1 MILAPRLF
9 NQDTHS
15 QHWHPFNRGF
25 DVFRIREA
33 KLNDLDELWSLIGQA
48 SIGMTSLQIDKDTLR
63 DRLEKS
69 VFAFSKSIAK
79 AEGAPYVLV
88 LEDLAS
94 HALVGTS
101 CIFSKTGG
109 YEPVYAYKIE
119 STKAVSELL
128 QLETLVHSLHLV
140 TEHNGPTE
148 IGSLFLVPDYRGK
161 GCGRLLSLSRFLYMA
176 AHPKRFASTT
186 IAEMRGYQDDQGIS
200 PFWEAIGSHFFKVD
214 FPRAD
219 SLSMIDKKFI
229 RDLMPRYPI
238 YLELLPHDAV
248 EAIGQV
254 HVQTKPALAM
264 LEAEGFRRNA
274 LIDIFDGGPVVE
286 CETAKIRAVANSKI
300 VNWQHSESPG
310 DRKALVARVER
321 PFMVMEA
328 KVGFDTNDPEGS
340 VHLSS
345 NAAELLALSPEE
357 KTVVLIL
364 D

>member
-1 MILAPRLF
+1 M
-9 NQDTHS
+9 
-15 QHWHPFNRGF
+15 
-25 DVFRIREA
+25 FRIREA
-33 KLNDLDELWSLIGQA
+33 KVSDLDELWSLIGQA

-94 HALVGTS
+94 HSLIGTS

-109 YEPVYAYKIE
+109 YEPFYAYKIE

-148 IGSLFLVPDYRGK
+148 IGSLFLMPNYRGK

-176 AHPKRFASTT
+176 AHPKRFANTT
-186 IAEMRGYQDDQGIS
+186 IAEMRGYQDEQGIS

-219 SLSMIDKKFI
+219 SLSMVDKKFI
-229 RDLMPRYPI
+229 QDLMPKYPI

-286 CETAKIRAVANSKI
+286 CETAKIRAVAQSKI
-300 VNWQHSESPG
+300 VNWKYSESLG
-310 DRKALVARVER
+310 NLKALVARAER
-321 PFMVMEA
+321 PFMVVETS
-328 KVGFDTNDPEGS
+328 VGFDSNGPEES
-340 VHLSS
+340 VILSGDS
-345 NAAELLALSPEE
+345 SEILALTPEE
-357 KTVVLIL
+357 KAVVLVL

>member
-1 MILAPRLF
+1 M
-9 NQDTHS
+9 
-15 QHWHPFNRGF
+15 
-25 DVFRIREA
+25 FRIREA
-33 KLNDLDELWSLIGQA
+33 KLSDLDELWSLIGQA
-48 SIGMTSLQIDKDTLR
+48 SIGMTSLQIDKETLR

-88 LEDLAS
+88 LEDMAS
-94 HALVGTS
+94 HALIGTS

-109 YEPVYAYKIE
+109 YEPFYAYKIE

-148 IGSLFLVPDYRGK
+148 IGSLFLVPEYRGK

-186 IAEMRGYQDDQGIS
+186 IAEMRGYQDEQGIS
-200 PFWEAIGSHFFKVD
+200 PFWEAIGAHFFKVD

-229 RDLMPRYPI
+229 RDLMPKYPI

-286 CETAKIRAVANSKI
+286 CETAKIRAVAQSKI
-300 VNWQHSESPG
+300 VNWKHSESHG

-321 PFMVMEA
+321 PFMVIETS
-328 KVGFDTNDPEGS
+328 VGFD
-340 VHLSS
+340 S
-345 NAAELLALSPEE
+345 NATEESVSIHRASAEMLALNPEE
-357 KTVVLIL
+357 KTIVLIQG
-364 D
+364 

>member
-1 MILAPRLF
+1 
-9 NQDTHS
+9 
-15 QHWHPFNRGF
+15 
-25 DVFRIREA
+25 VFRIREA
-33 KLNDLDELWSLIGQA
+33 ALNDLDELWALIGQA
-48 SIGMTSLQIDKDTLR
+48 SVGMTSLQIDKDTLR

-94 HALVGTS
+94 HSLVGTS

-109 YEPVYAYKIE
+109 YEPFYAYKIE
-119 STKAVSELL
+119 SSKAVSEQL

-148 IGSLFLVPDYRGK
+148 IGSLFLLPDYRGK

-186 IAEMRGYQDDQGIS
+186 IAEMRGHQDEQGVS
-200 PFWEAIGSHFFKVD
+200 PFWEAIGAHFFKVD

-229 RDLMPRYPI
+229 RDLMPKYPI

-254 HVQTKPALAM
+254 HTQTRPALAM
-264 LEAEGFRRNA
+264 LEGEGFRRNA

-286 CETAKIRAVANSKI
+286 CETTKIRAVAQSTIAKWQNSE
-300 VNWQHSESPG
+300 VPG
-310 DRKALVARVER
+310 EQKALVARLER
-321 PFMVMEA
+321 PFMVIETN
-328 KVGFDTNDPEGS
+328 VGFDKEDTEGCVS
-340 VHLSS
+340 ISKTS
-345 NAAELLALSPEE
+345 AELLGLNPDE
-357 KTVVLIL
+357 KTMVLIL
-364 D
+364 DQKPISR

>member
-1 MILAPRLF
+1 M
-9 NQDTHS
+9 
-15 QHWHPFNRGF
+15 
-25 DVFRIREA
+25 FRIREA
-33 KLNDLDELWSLIGQA
+33 TLPDLDELWALIGQA
-48 SIGMTSLQIDKDTLR
+48 SVGMTSLRIDKDTLR

-69 VFAFSKSIAK
+69 VFAFSKSIEK
-79 AEGAPYVLV
+79 PEGAPYVLV
-88 LEDLAS
+88 LEDLTTKS
-94 HALVGTS
+94 LIGTS

-109 YEPVYAYKIE
+109 YEPFYAYKIE

-148 IGSLFLVPDYRGK
+148 IGSLFLLPAYRGK

-176 AHPKRFASTT
+176 THPKRFASTT
-186 IAEMRGYQDDQGIS
+186 IAEMRGHQDEQGIS
-200 PFWEAIGSHFFKVD
+200 PFWEAIGAHFFKVD

-229 RDLMPRYPI
+229 RDLMPRHPI

-254 HVQTKPALAM
+254 HVQTRPALAM

-286 CETAKIRAVANSKI
+286 CETAKIKAIAQSKI
-300 VNWQHSESPG
+300 ANWSEARGSCFQ
-310 DRKALVARVER
+310 RALVARVTR
-321 PFMVMEA
+321 PFMTIE
-328 KVGFDTNDPEGS
+328 TNIELIKDEGAS
-340 VHLSS
+340 QIGLSS
-345 NAAELLALSPEE
+345 TSVESLMLTPEDRIVYLALDKQS
-357 KTVVLIL
+357 
-364 D
+364 